1 MLIEGWKKAH
11 KFWSV
16 RLGVIGTAIT
26 AVFLAAPE
34 AALHAWALM
43 PEDVKTLLPP
53 DVIKFLGVFILGSS
67 FIARI
72 VKQPKIH
79 GEKDDV

>member
-1 MLIEGWKKAH
+1 MKLIEGWRKAY
-11 KFWSV
+11 KFKSLQ
-16 RLGVIGTAIT
+16 LGVIGTAIT
-26 AVFLAAPE
+26 TVFLAAPE

-43 PEDVKTLLPP
+43 PEDVKTRLPP

-79 GEKDDV
+79 GEKDE